1 MSCSMDVEGPISQ
14 HPVWRIKNDY
24 DYIYVYIYINMIY
37 IYIGLRIQVANI
49 MQLIEDVAANQVGV
63 VPIIASV

>member
-1 MSCSMDVEGPISQ
+1 MTMT
-14 HPVWRIKNDY
+14 
-24 DYIYVYIYINMIY
+24 IYTYIYIHKYDIY

>member
-1 MSCSMDVEGPISQ
+1 MT
-14 HPVWRIKNDY
+14 
-24 DYIYVYIYINMIY
+24 IYTYIYINM